1 MKGPPMS
8 PVPKTP
14 RTVTAIRWQSLALF
28 SAASL
33 AVGAPVLADTP
44 YVQTATER
52 LWLAQATTE
61 GGEGGESGA
70 PATTAD
76 AGTDAQADAAYLAS
90 LGFIEGKLRVG
101 TALYL
106 DGKAD
111 MAKPHLTLPADALY
125 AELEPQLA
133 ARGVAGFAQELVA
146 LSGAVETGAAPGTA
160 QAAFDAVLAKLA
172 TARAA
177 ETSPRAAFDAMVLL
191 MRDAA
196 DDYAAG
202 VTDGRLT
209 DAYEYQDAWGYVQA
223 VRAMA
228 SGLTGSP
235 NPVIAKASAKTLEAL
250 AETDAAFAGLAPDGP
265 VPGDA
270 TLLQGAA
277 ARVELAASKVK

>member
-1 MKGPPMS
+1 MP

-14 RTVTAIRWQSLALF
+14 RTVTAIRWQGLALF

-33 AVGAPVLADTP
+33 AAAAPVLADAP
-44 YVQTATER
+44 HVQTATER
-52 LWLAQATTE
+52 LWLAQTTTEGGE

-70 PATTAD
+70 PITPSD
-76 AGTDAQADAAYLAS
+76 AVTQAQADAAYLAS

-106 DGKAD
+106 EGEAE
-111 MAKPHLTLPADALY
+111 MAKPHLTQPADALY
-125 AELEPQLA
+125 ADLEPQLA
-133 ARGVAGFAQELVA
+133 ARGIAGFAPELLA
-146 LSGAVETGAAPGTA
+146 LAGAVETGAAPDA
-160 QAAFDAVLAKLA
+160 VQAAFDAVMARLAM
-172 TARAA
+172 ARAA
-177 ETSPRAAFDAMVLL
+177 ETSPRAAFDAMLLL

-202 VTDGRLT
+202 VTDGKLT
-209 DAYEYQDAWGYVQA
+209 DAHEYQDAWGYVQA

-228 SGLTGSP
+228 SALTASP
-235 NPVIAKASAKTLEAL
+235 DPIIAKACARTLEAL